1 MKKIITKMCV
11 ALALLLSVVACD
23 SEYTTY
29 SGPNYIMF
37 PDTMYVFPVQNSED
51 YFEIPIAATQACDYD
66 RTFAVEVV
74 EQESNAIEGRH
85 YLLEQ
90 NTVTIKA
97 GELVGKVRM
106 LGFHENID
114 VYDSLGV
121 TLNLLVDEKSE
132 WDLYGTRAQ
141 VELRK
146 ACPFDINAFTGYCLV
161 TSTYIINYLPNIDM
175 RLIRSEVDPEQENTI
190 IMRNYF
196 YDGYDLRIE
205 FETDD
210 ILNPIIKMKDQKFAS
225 TAEAFGTI
233 YGDGYIM
240 ARNAPEYISYYSSC
254 EKFIFQYMTLYVP
267 GMAEGSNVVG
277 TFMNAVEWIS
287 DDEAALL
294 MQQGY

>member
-1 MKKIITKMCV
+1 MRMCV
-11 ALALLLSVVACD
+11 ALSLLVSVAACD

-29 SGPNYIMF
+29 SGPDYIMF
-37 PDTMYVFPVQNSED
+37 SDTMYVFPVQNSED
-51 YFEIPIAATQACDYD
+51 YFEIPVAATRVCDYD
-66 RTFAVEVV
+66 RTLAVEVV
-74 EQESNAIEGRH
+74 EQETNAIDGRH
-85 YLLEQ
+85 YSLEQ

-106 LGFHENID
+106 RGFHENID

-121 TLNLLVDEKSE
+121 TLNLLIDEKSE
-132 WDLYGTRAQ
+132 WGLYGTRAQ

-146 ACPFDINAFTGYCLV
+146 ACTFDINAFTGYCLV
-161 TSTYIINYLPNIDM
+161 TSTYIMNYMTNVDM
-175 RLIRSEVDPEQENTI
+175 RLIRSEVDPERENTI

-210 ILNPIIKMKDQKFAS
+210 ILNPLIKMEDQKFAS

-233 YGDGYIM
+233 YGDGYIV
-240 ARNAPEYISYYSSC
+240 ARNAPEYTSYYSSC

-277 TFMNAVEWIS
+277 TFINAVEWIS

-294 MQQGY
+294 MEQGY

>member
-1 MKKIITKMCV
+1 MKKIITKLCAV
-11 ALALLLSVVACD
+11 AALLISVAACD
-23 SEYTTY
+23 AEYTTY
-29 SGPNYIMF
+29 SGPDYVMF
-37 PDTMYVFPVQNSED
+37 SDTMYVFPVQNSEE
-51 YFEIPIAATQACDYD
+51 YFEIPVAATQTCGYD
-66 RTFAVEVV
+66 RTVPVEIV
-74 EQESNAIEGRH
+74 EKATNAIEGRH
-85 YLLEQ
+85 FTLEQ

-97 GELVGKVRM
+97 GERVGMLRM
-106 LGFHENID
+106 RGFHENID

-121 TLNLLVDEKSE
+121 TLNLLVDKDSE
-132 WDLYGTRAQ
+132 WGLYGTRAQ

-146 ACPFDINAFTGYCLV
+146 ACPFDINAFTGYCV
-161 TSTYIINYLPNIDM
+161 VSSTYIMNYMTNIDM
-175 RLIRSEVDPEQENTI
+175 RLIRSEVDPERENTI

-210 ILNPIIKMKDQKFAS
+210 ILNPLIKMDDQKFAA

-240 ARNAPEYISYYSSC
+240 ARNAPEYTSYYSSC

-277 TFMNAVEWIS
+277 TFINAVEWIS
-287 DDEAALL
+287 DDEAAKLIE
-294 MQQGY
+294 QGY